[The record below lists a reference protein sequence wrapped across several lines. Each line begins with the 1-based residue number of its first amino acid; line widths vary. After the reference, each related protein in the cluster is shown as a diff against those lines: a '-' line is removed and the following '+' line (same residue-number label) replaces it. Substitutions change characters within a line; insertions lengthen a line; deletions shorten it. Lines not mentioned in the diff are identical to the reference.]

1 MSFLAFLI
9 TTCYVPAPY
18 GYVFAFLHFWLI
30 VIFIVINKN
39 EKNKLQ

>member
-9 TTCYVPAPY
+9 TTCYVPAPC

-39 EKNKLQ
+39 EINKLQ